1 MSDDEFREAV
11 RNAWG
16 DACLICGRSPE
27 GWLNTTRG
35 ERRSREQKETPRYRF
50 S

>member
-35 ERRSREQKETPRYRF
+35 ERRQDKLSLHHIN
-50 S
+50 SL